1 MLKDLKEY
9 KIDDRKYARY
19 VCILDED
26 PKRAASSLTK
36 QDLKSSYELLKEV
49 FAEHLNKN
57 IKHEILYDTLTDS
70 RNNYLWFLAFFKEI
84 EKLLD
89 VTEKFKFPFLCHV
102 PQGSGL
108 SPTVLQPFSVGAR
121 DSNGFYKLSYKKTNT
136 SDSPINNYRT
146 LYVMAEYDMSDF
158 FGDTYPEWYVFD
170 NTVLF
175 EQYNEKTNKRVRITF
190 SNGELSYYMAGAS
203 DNWLKIPNVPK
214 EMDYV
219 ISALIFRHSD

>member
-9 KIDDRKYARY
+9 KINDRKYARY

-89 VTEKFKFPFLCHV
+89 VAEKFKFPFLCHV

-121 DSNGFYKLSYKKTNT
+121 DSNGFYKLSYKKSHLMVT
-136 SDSPINNYRT
+136 S
-146 LYVMAEYDMSDF
+146 F
-158 FGDTYPEWYVFD
+158 FGGD
-170 NTVLF
+170 
-175 EQYNEKTNKRVRITF
+175 KGI
-190 SNGELSYYMAGAS
+190 
-203 DNWLKIPNVPK
+203 
-214 EMDYV
+214 
-219 ISALIFRHSD
+219 